1 MLKSGGD
8 HTCPLRDRRRVIE
21 RYKKKKKGI
30 ESKDRKESRF
40 THNHVPVSR
49 ETLWKVPSSFPMRM
63 CTKPSLDRCPAS
75 LELWS

>member
-21 RYKKKKKGI
+21 RYKKKGI
-30 ESKDRKESRF
+30 ESKDRKESLF

>member
-8 HTCPLRDRRRVIE
+8 HTCPLCYRRGVIE
-21 RYKKKKKGI
+21 RYKKKKGI
-30 ESKDRKESRF
+30 ESKDMKESLF